1 MADGY
6 LNFDTKINE
15 QGFNTGINK
24 LASIG
29 SKGLATISKAMT
41 GTVAAI
47 GVGAGAVVKSS
58 LSAVASLEQNVGGVE
73 TLFKDSADAVIK
85 NANRA
90 YTTAGMSANDYMS
103 TVTSFSAS
111 LLQSLGNDTV
121 KAAEYADTAI
131 RDMSDNANKMGTN
144 MQDIQN
150 AYQGFAKQ
158 NYTMLDNLKL
168 GYGGTKTEME
178 RLLKDA
184 EAIKAKNGEVVDY
197 SIDKFGDIVEAIH
210 IVQDEMG
217 ITGTTSAEAAD
228 TIEGS
233 INSAK
238 AAWDNFLAG
247 VATSEELVNAFWIA
261 AGQVL
266 ENLEEI
272 IPRLGK
278 TGLEVVGALA
288 DKIGESFPAA
298 KGFADAIGSVADKL
312 SGLNTEQLLNLG
324 KMSAVLVG
332 TAPSLSILGKATGE
346 FGSILN
352 GVGDIS
358 GGVIAKLGK
367 MPSEIKTVGSKLKS
381 GAEVFGNAKDAI
393 LLPFEGLP
401 AKLSSVFSNVTNLI
415 SSGPFGKIAG
425 DFAAISKGIA
435 SAFGQ
440 IGSTIASKI
449 PQATSVLQT
458 AGSAISGTFGTIAG
472 GVKGFGSVM
481 GDALGPVL
489 SKVSGFASQF
499 ASYLGIASEAFS
511 PILQKAASFVPQL
524 LGFMNMAA
532 VVALVVAGL
541 GLLYSQFGDQIDQI
555 LLMVQTKGPGII
567 TNLCTGITNALPQL
581 IEQGATL
588 INNLMTAITA
598 NIPAIVTGGISIVS
612 TLIEGI
618 ASQLP
623 SLIPVALTMILTL
636 VSSLLGNLEEMV
648 DAGIELLQGLAEG
661 VVNALPQ
668 LINKAPVI
676 IGQFASTVV
685 SNLPKILAA
694 GVKILVTLASG
705 LVSAVPQLISKI
717 PSIISQIKSAFTSVN
732 WGSVGINIIQG
743 IASGVASAAGSLVDA
758 AVNAATNALE
768 WVKSKLGIHSPSRV
782 FRDEV
787 GKMMALGMGI
797 GFEKNIPVKSMS
809 KGVQTAVDS
818 LRNKALVATSAKS
831 QTSVDRFIRHPEPN
845 SGGGIDWNEWERRQR
860 KINKERDSRPIF
872 LGTKRIDYPLPKG
885 AVPQV

>member
-15 QGFNTGINK
+15 QGFNTGIKK

-29 SKGLATISKAMT
+29 NKGLSTISKAMT
-41 GTVAAI
+41 GTVAA
-47 GVGAGAVVKSS
+47 VGAGATAIVKSS
-58 LSAVASLEQNVGGVE
+58 LDTVASLEQNIGGVE
-73 TLFKDSADAVIK
+73 TLFKDSADTVIK

-111 LLQSLGNDTV
+111 LLQSLGQDTA
-121 KAAEYADTAI
+121 KAAKYADTAI
-131 RDMSDNANKMGTN
+131 IDMSDNANKMGTN
-144 MQDIQN
+144 IQDIQN

-184 EAIKAKNGEVVDY
+184 EALKAKNGEVVDY
-197 SIDKFGDIVEAIH
+197 SIDKFSDIVEAIH
-210 IVQDEMG
+210 VVQDEMS

-233 INSAK
+233 MNAAL

-247 VATSEELVNAFWIA
+247 VITSEELVDTFWIA
-261 AGQVL
+261 AKNVFD
-266 ENLEEI
+266 NLEEI

-278 TGLEVVGALA
+278 TGLEVISSIA
-288 DKIGESFPAA
+288 DKIGESFPVA
-298 KGFADAIGSVADKL
+298 KGFADAIGNIANKL
-312 SGLNTEQLLNLG
+312 GGMNTEQLLNLG

-332 TAPSLSILGKATGE
+332 ATPSFSLLGKAAGTFSDVLG
-346 FGSILN
+346 

-358 GGVIAKLGK
+358 DGVIAKLRKAPG
-367 MPSEIKTVGSKLKS
+367 EIKNIGSKVTA
-381 GAEVFGNAKDAI
+381 GAKILGNAKDAI
-393 LLPFEGLP
+393 LLPFENLP
-401 AKLSSVFSNVTNLI
+401 TKLSSVFSKVTSLI
-415 SSGPFGKIAG
+415 SSGPFGKIAS
-425 DFAAISKGIA
+425 DFTAIPKGIA

-440 IGSTIASKI
+440 IGSAIASKF
-449 PQATSVLQT
+449 PQVTSVLQNI
-458 AGSAISGTFGTIAG
+458 GSTISGTFGTIISGA
-472 GVKGFGSVM
+472 KGFGSLM
-481 GDALGPVL
+481 GEALSPVI
-489 SKVSGFASQF
+489 SKISGFASQF
-499 ASYLGIASEAFS
+499 VTYLGVVGEAFA

-524 LGFMNMAA
+524 LGFMNLAA

-555 LLMVQTKGPGII
+555 LLMVQTKGPEII
-567 TNLCTGITNALPQL
+567 SNLCTGVTNALPQL
-581 IEQGATL
+581 IEQGSTL
-588 INNLMTAITA
+588 INNLMMAITA
-598 NIPAIVTGGISIVS
+598 NLPAVIEGGISIVA

-618 ASQLP
+618 AEQLP
-623 SLIPVALTMILTL
+623 TLIPTALTMILTL
-636 VSSLLGNLEEMV
+636 VSSLLGNLGKIV
-648 DAGIELLQGLAEG
+648 DAGIKLLQGLVEG
-661 VVNALPQ
+661 IVNALPQ

-676 IGQFASTVV
+676 IGQFASTVI

-694 GVKILVTLASG
+694 GVKILVTLATG
-705 LVSAVPQLISKI
+705 LVSAIPQLIGKI
-717 PSIISQIKSAFTSVN
+717 PSIISQIKNAFTSID
-732 WGSVGINIIQG
+732 WGSVGINIIKG
-743 IASGVASAAGSLVDA
+743 IASGVASAAGTLVNA
-758 AVNAATNALE
+758 AVDAATNALDY
-768 WVKSKLGIHSPSRV
+768 VKSKLGIHSPSRV

-809 KGVQTAVDS
+809 KGVQTAVNS
-818 LRNKALVATSAKS
+818 LRDKAVIAASVRTQSSAGS
-831 QTSVDRFIRHPEPN
+831 ITGRPNPN

-860 KINKERDSRPIF
+860 KINKERDNRPIF